1 MRTGLFLFSTF
12 HTKGTQT
19 EHRSLRRFLIFC
31 TFFIFA
37 LYFRSPAPIY
47 NRKQEERRERMQE
60 AWEALFG
67 IIAAL
72 TMDGFRTVQTLA
84 EQAVGYE
91 E

>member
-1 MRTGLFLFSTF
+1 
-12 HTKGTQT
+12 
-19 EHRSLRRFLIFC
+19 
-31 TFFIFA
+31 
-37 LYFRSPAPIY
+37 
-47 NRKQEERRERMQE
+47 MQE